1 LINDQF
7 NLQLP
12 ASSTQNEIS
21 YCPRNDHVRSDLS
34 EEDCNNGYP
43 TSAVADY
50 VLGCMSA
57 NGNKFESLHQCS
69 CSIDFIK
76 KKISYEVYERAQTVL
91 RAQLDQGQRGLFY
104 REASWAKKSVEKLE
118 KAQAE
123 STLRCF

>member
-1 LINDQF
+1 MRFFLSRTVLTIALIFSAGVAGAAD
-7 NLQLP
+7 
-12 ASSTQNEIS
+12 A
-21 YCPRNDHVRSDLS
+21 

-57 NGNKFESLHQCS
+57 NGNNFESLHQCS

-76 KKISYEVYERAQTVL
+76 SKVTYENYERAQTVL
-91 RAQLDQGQRGLFY
+91 RAQLDQGHRGLFY
-104 REASWAKKSVEKLE
+104 REASWAKKSVERLE

>member
-1 LINDQF
+1 MRFHTVQATIMSLIILLF
-7 NLQLP
+7 
-12 ASSTQNEIS
+12 ASQATVAADDDCDS
-21 YCPRNDHVRSDLS
+21 
-34 EEDCNNGYP
+34 CNNGYP

-57 NGNKFESLHQCS
+57 NGNNFASLHQCS

-76 KKISYEVYERAQTVL
+76 TKVSYDEYERAQTVL
-91 RAQLDQGQRGLFY
+91 RAQMDQGQRGLFY
-104 REASWAKKSVEKLE
+104 REARWAKVSVDKLE